1 MVTIQRGM
9 LNIIATLVQISSSTK
24 RQIHFLMMT
33 CHARLSSLRRPTRW
47 AKNILNSRDM
57 KAKYRERRTY
67 EKFDNEHY
75 AVFLNEKETMVPVTT
90 GMGNE
95 EQEVEQVPG
104 YEYEGSQQDGSTLI
118 VAENADRDSLIN
130 GIIRSRYSQ
139 TSEDAV
145 KTHRLQ
151 LIGGEITED
160 DKKAEYDAEWSAF
173 NDFRELAINT
183 VDSWLTAEV

>member
-1 MVTIQRGM
+1 
-9 LNIIATLVQISSSTK
+9 
-24 RQIHFLMMT
+24 
-33 CHARLSSLRRPTRW
+33 
-47 AKNILNSRDM
+47 M

-90 GMGNE
+90 GMGNKD
-95 EQEVEQVPG
+95 QEVEQVPG
-104 YEYEGSQQDGSTLI
+104 YEYEGSEKDGSTLI
-118 VAENADRDSLIN
+118 VAEDADRDSLIN

-151 LIGGEITED
+151 LIGGEISED

-173 NDFRELAINT
+173 NDFRESAIAT
-183 VDSWLTAEV
+183 VDSWLNTDK

>member
-1 MVTIQRGM
+1 M
-9 LNIIATLVQISSSTK
+9 
-24 RQIHFLMMT
+24 
-33 CHARLSSLRRPTRW
+33 
-47 AKNILNSRDM
+47 
-57 KAKYRERRTY
+57 
-67 EKFDNEHY
+67 
-75 AVFLNEKETMVPVTT
+75 FLNEKETRVPVTT
-90 GMGNE
+90 GMGSE
-95 EQEVEQVPG
+95 DQEVEQVPG
-104 YEYEGSQQDGSTLI
+104 YEYDGSEKDGSTLI

-173 NDFRELAINT
+173 NDFRESAIAT
-183 VDSWLTAEV
+183 VDSWLNTDK